1 MTPARLQPEAA
12 PAAGHPMP
20 RSPADLFWAFSVM
33 ALQGFGG
40 VMAVAQNE
48 LVERRRWLTREEFI
62 GDWAVAQVLPGPNMI
77 NLSLM
82 LGDRCF
88 GLRGALAAMAGM
100 LTFPATLVL
109 LLAVLYSGVSSMPQA
124 QGALRGMGAVIVSL
138 IAVNAVKL
146 AGTLNSNVMGL
157 LVCWVL
163 AAATFVAV
171 ALFRL
176 PLLWVLLLLG
186 GLGWIWAWRQLGL
199 AKSLEAAS

>member
-1 MTPARLQPEAA
+1 
-12 PAAGHPMP
+12 MP

>member
-1 MTPARLQPEAA
+1 MPMAHDVEHVTAPE
-12 PAAGHPMP
+12 HPMP
-20 RSPADLFWAFSVM
+20 RSPADLFWSFSAM

-48 LVERRRWLTREEFI
+48 LVERRRWMTREEFI

-82 LGDRCF
+82 MGDRCF

-100 LTFPATLVL
+100 ITFPAMLVL
-109 LLAVLYSGVSSMPQA
+109 LLAVLYSGVGSMPEV

-146 AGTLNSNVMGL
+146 AGALKENAMGL
-157 LVCWVL
+157 LVSWML
-163 AAATFVAV
+163 AASAFVAV
-171 ALFRL
+171 ALLRL
-176 PLLWVLLLLG
+176 PLLWALMLLG
-186 GLGWIWAWRQLGL
+186 GLGWGWAYRQLGVVR
-199 AKSLEAAS
+199 SRRSAS